1 MPSTSPISLAARER
15 LRDHQAVTAKA
26 VGGQAAALARLETA
40 GSRRAEVVARQDVLV
55 AMAAAEVASAVVE
68 AARVMGADVAATV
81 LDLRKTE
88 VRRILKEAQIKE
100 AK

>member
-1 MPSTSPISLAARER
+1 MSSASPISLAARER

-26 VGGQAAALARLETA
+26 VGGYAAALARLETA
-40 GSRRAEVVARQDVLV
+40 AFRRAEVVGRQDVLV
-55 AMAAAEVASAVVE
+55 AIAVAEVATAIVE

-88 VRRILKEAQIKE
+88 VHRILKQAQVKEAQ
-100 AK
+100 

>member
-15 LRDHQAVTAKA
+15 LRDHQAVAAKA
-26 VGGQAAALARLETA
+26 VAGHAATVSRLETA
-40 GSRRAEVVARQDVLV
+40 ASRRAEVVARQDVLV
-55 AMAAAEVASAVVE
+55 AVAAAEVATAVVE

-81 LDLRKTE
+81 LDLSKTE

-100 AK
+100 AR